1 MKLPNSQKD
10 SLISPPAFES
20 LPHKSSRVWWNK
32 ETCKQTT
39 YNTKWQ
45 MLQYNTGGTYNKITK
60 QGGTLSKLGQRP
72 WLENSDWQGHSKV
85 NCIRL
90 YGESTMQCCSL
101 APQIH
106 RETRCSFLP
115 LKELRIQRTIQYVFG
130 NEIMRV
136 AFLKKAES
144 CWKAVGD

>member
-10 SLISPPAFES
+10 SLISPRLLLHLS
-20 LPHKSSRVWWNK
+20 LCHTKAAQSGGIK
-32 ETCKQTT
+32 TT

-90 YGESTMQCCSL
+90 YGQSTMQCCSL

-144 CWKAVGD
+144 CWKAVED